1 MGEST
6 ETATAATGSYQ
17 DGPAGLAYRALLE
30 HTRECGQCVD
40 DVGQCGTGRALV
52 RTLREA
58 ARGR

>member
-1 MGEST
+1 MAERTGT
-6 ETATAATGSYQ
+6 TAAGTGSYQ

-30 HTRECGQCVD
+30 HTRECRQCVENVAD
-40 DVGQCGTGRALV
+40 CATGRALV

>member
-1 MGEST
+1 MNGDRRPSSP
-6 ETATAATGSYQ
+6 ATGTYR

-30 HTRECGQCVD
+30 HTQMCEQCVD
-40 DVGQCGTGRALV
+40 DVRGCATGRVLV